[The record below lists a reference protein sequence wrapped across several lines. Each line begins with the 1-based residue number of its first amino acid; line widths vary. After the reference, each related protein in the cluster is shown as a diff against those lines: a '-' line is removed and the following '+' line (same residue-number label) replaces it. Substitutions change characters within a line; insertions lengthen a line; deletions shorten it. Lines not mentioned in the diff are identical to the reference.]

1 MCECMIFPDTVEE
14 FMEAYKVVDTEQV
27 YTNGTEFVP
36 IFRMKQWFEHIS
48 AQPARKKGK
57 WIDINGNDEIL
68 KCSECHY
75 QLLGKKYHDIWMV
88 VPYTFCRCQM
98 EGE

>member
-1 MCECMIFPDTVEE
+1 MCDCMTFPDTVEE

-48 AQPARKKGK
+48 VQP
-57 WIDINGNDEIL
+57 DIIRCKDCVYRSIIPDSDEHYWCNQWYASVFDENGYCSRGRREDE
-68 KCSECHY
+68 
-75 QLLGKKYHDIWMV
+75 QAD
-88 VPYTFCRCQM
+88 
-98 EGE
+98 